1 MIYVWLVHDFCSD
14 CEGYCS
20 GWEDILVFAN
30 EQVANQYA
38 KAKYGEY
45 WERHVTVMD
54 VRTKMR
60 KIDGEVW

>member
-1 MIYVWLVHDFCSD
+1 MTNVWLVWDSCD
-14 CEGYCS
+14 CEEWGCDGY
-20 GWEDILVFAN
+20 GEVLIYAN

-38 KAKYGEY
+38 QAKYGEY
-45 WERHVTVMD
+45 WQRHVRKTE